1 MLNVELLIDGLHL
14 TTNCYQHKT
23 QLLIFLL

>member
-1 MLNVELLIDGLHL
+1 LNVELLIDGLHL